1 MKQAHT
7 ESLDSS
13 VLASIAV
20 ILSSQFIA
28 PHRADPGGAP
38 PDEIYQTTNLYHSRH
53 SQHCEDNFTLTTHNT
68 TQLASL
74 GCSALNTRKLNILH
88 WELVSPI
95 VSLDGALYRRS
106 LLSVVSVVSVSH
118 QVGRI
123 LIACQSEL
131 SSEDTQV
138 ASSSQVLTGLL
149 QRLSEL

>member
-53 SQHCEDNFTLTTHNT
+53 SQHCDDNFTLAPHNPA
-68 TQLASL
+68 QLGSQQVSGDPLCGEARPAIII
-74 GCSALNTRKLNILH
+74 ALSISGQDNDVMPAT
-88 WELVSPI
+88 
-95 VSLDGALYRRS
+95 
-106 LLSVVSVVSVSH
+106 
-118 QVGRI
+118 
-123 LIACQSEL
+123 C
-131 SSEDTQV
+131 
-138 ASSSQVLTGLL
+138 
-149 QRLSEL
+149 